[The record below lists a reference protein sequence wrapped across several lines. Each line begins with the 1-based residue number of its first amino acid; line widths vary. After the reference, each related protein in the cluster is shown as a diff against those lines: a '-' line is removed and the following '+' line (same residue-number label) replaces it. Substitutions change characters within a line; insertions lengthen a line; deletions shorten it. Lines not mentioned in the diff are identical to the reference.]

1 MWIGNP
7 WQEQPRMNPWQAK
20 DHGDLSFVAEVFLKV
35 ESGVKHL
42 AHRYDRADI
51 KGALQKQCNPSKGE
65 NLAAHEAPA
74 YRS

>member
-1 MWIGNP
+1 VDR
-7 WQEQPRMNPWQAK
+7 QSLARTTK
-20 DHGDLSFVAEVFLKV
+20 DESLASQGFVAEVFLKV